1 MPGSILIIPAESMV
15 PEWADRGISRFEE
28 YLANHAAFE
37 EWLTGRRETLLAAA

>member
-15 PEWADRGISRFEE
+15 PQWADRGISRFEE

-37 EWLTGRRETLLAAA
+37 EWLCGHDTLLAAAA